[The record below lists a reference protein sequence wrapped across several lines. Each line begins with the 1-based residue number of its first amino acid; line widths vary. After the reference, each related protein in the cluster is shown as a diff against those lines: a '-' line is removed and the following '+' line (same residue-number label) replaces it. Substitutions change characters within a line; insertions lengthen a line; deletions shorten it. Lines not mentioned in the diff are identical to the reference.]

1 MSNLKLNNIQIGFS
15 NTQSNNFLFTV
26 PDTPNGTLKLA
37 RGIIGLTTQDIMTVA
52 SDGNV
57 TFPTGV
63 GTVGEIAAFARSS
76 APAGWVKCNGAA
88 LSRITYANLF
98 SIIGT
103 SFGAGDGSTTF
114 NVPDLRGEFIRGWD
128 DGRGADSG
136 RTFGSWQKGSILGGE
151 DVYPGNSVNVPIIA
165 GDQAKWGY
173 DNPRDSWTT
182 GLYLSVAAHG
192 GDYYVTDSGPNSSGY
207 QMHAGVSRPR
217 NLALLFCIKY

>member
-1 MSNLKLNNIQIGFS
+1 MSTLKLNNVQIGLS
-15 NTQSNNFLFTV
+15 NTQASNFVFAV
-26 PDTPNGTLKLA
+26 PPNPDGSLKLS
-37 RGIIGLTTQDIMTVA
+37 RGVVGLTTQDIMTVA

-136 RTFGSWQKGSILGGE
+136 ITFGSWQKGSILVGE
-151 DVYPGNSVNVPIIA
+151 DFTNSVNSPKITA
-165 GDQAKWGY
+165 NPALWGWDNPQASWVSGLVGLLIGSTSTWDVSGSGPY
-173 DNPRDSWTT
+173 DNTYLNHT
-182 GLYLSVAAHG
+182 GVA
-192 GDYYVTDSGPNSSGY
+192 
-207 QMHAGVSRPR
+207 RPR
-217 NLALLFCIKY
+217 NLAVLFCIKY